1 MQDQT
6 VVVTGANRGL
16 GLELC
21 RQLAAGGARV
31 IGTAR
36 RPHEAEELRA
46 LDVRVEELDV
56 ADAASVRGFAGRLG
70 EAAVDVLV
78 NNAGRGG
85 AGSGIAELDLE
96 ASLRFF
102 DVNSLGPLRVTQ
114 ALLPHLRRGR
124 AKKVVH
130 VTSQMGSLA
139 NNAAGG
145 YYAYRASKAA
155 LNMLHLTLARE
166 LAGQGFTCVAIHPGW
181 VRTAMGGEQAPLA
194 PEESARGMLRVLA
207 GLSRQDHGSFLDH
220 TGAKLPW

>member
-6 VVVTGANRGL
+6 FVVTGANRGL

-21 RQLAAGGARV
+21 RQLAAGGAHV

-36 RPHEAEELRA
+36 RPDEAEELRG
-46 LDVRVEELDV
+46 LGVRVEELEV
-56 ADAASVRGFAGRLG
+56 TDAASVRGLAERFGG
-70 EAAVDVLV
+70 TAVDVLI

-85 AGSGIAELDLE
+85 SGSGIAELDVEE
-96 ASLRFF
+96 ALRFF
-102 DVNSLGPLRVTQ
+102 DVNSLGPMRVTQ

-139 NNAAGG
+139 NNTSGG

-181 VRTAMGGEQAPLA
+181 VKTAMGGERAPV
-194 PEESARGMLRVLA
+194 PTEESVRGMLRIIA
-207 GLSRQDHGSFLDH
+207 GLSRQDHGSFLDY